1 MIYRNVIRP
10 PRRLH
15 MIRLCT
21 YEPCIITAEEYA
33 AMKRD
38 VEARFIAGCPEIGDR
53 VLARLLVE
61 HSPRY
66 YEISRRS
73 HDD

>member
-38 VEARFIAGCPEIGDR
+38 VEARFIAP
-53 VLARLLVE
+53 
-61 HSPRY
+61 
-66 YEISRRS
+66 
-73 HDD
+73 